1 MTLDGSTVTPTYDPS
16 TGLVYYVPESLDQG
30 LHTATLGVSDTD
42 GNDDIT
48 SWSFTVDTIAPP
60 QVTGVTVDS
69 VSSSSLF
76 ISWDANPDPH
86 LAEYSVYRK
95 APGETEYMHHI
106 GVCTYSEGGR
116 AGFFPDTGL
125 EPNANYS
132 YKITAWDI
140 AGNEGIPSAPTWNIT
155 APTLEKGEMHVG
167 RLLLDWQDG
176 KGTSRKNTVV
186 FAEAMVFIV
195 DARGVPV
202 PGATVSGSW
211 EGATTD
217 GVTDDTGIVKLS
229 SDKIRNPTDGT
240 TFTFVVND
248 VVLSGWTYKPELNME
263 TGGSITYP

>member
-1 MTLDGSTVTPTYDPS
+1 MTKKILDKY
-16 TGLVYYVPESLDQG
+16 
-30 LHTATLGVSDTD
+30 
-42 GNDDIT
+42 
-48 SWSFTVDTIAPP
+48 
-60 QVTGVTVDS
+60 S
-69 VSSSSLF
+69 VSADRVTMDVQIELRPEEF
-76 ISWDANPDPH
+76 VP
-86 LAEYSVYRK
+86 VYCLK
-95 APGETEYMHHI
+95 T
-106 GVCTYSEGGR
+106 
-116 AGFFPDTGL
+116 
-125 EPNANYS
+125 
-132 YKITAWDI
+132 
-140 AGNEGIPSAPTWNIT
+140 
-155 APTLEKGEMHVG
+155 PTLEKGEMHVG

-217 GVTDDTGIVKLS
+217 GVTDDTGIARLS